1 VGVFATDASYWQFYL
16 GYKGVNVSLS
26 YSGGTGPLNM
36 LAEPIGCSAA
46 GAANC
51 SDFALV

>member
-1 VGVFATDASYWQFYL
+1 MGVFATDASYWQFYL